1 MNTAH
6 AKRRGLSPG
15 SAGCQPARG
24 NWLSVEKRRIAP
36 GRLAAGAPRG
46 QPLLASSR
54 LTVLLA
60 LLLTTFAGEAP
71 TQPLML
77 PMDQLLK
84 RLDQSQ
90 EWMLVP
96 LADYRALM
104 ATITTTEPTVPD
116 LLGARIATA
125 HLSGSLIDDRI
136 LTVHGTLVIDAH
148 GKGPQRCRIFAVKP
162 TRLGAITC
170 NGQPAVTVGGN
181 TLDLLMPGP
190 GRHQVTLSWG
200 IDLTGD
206 DQRRAAILP
215 LPYAGAVALT
225 IDAATAGS
233 FTNGHLV
240 ADPAQAGRWRLT
252 GGAAVHVPL
261 IWEPGRVSSDAQSVF
276 GVEQVVQAAIIDG
289 PASLRWVARL
299 INRRGLMPERLEVIL
314 PSGWRLTQAASPG
327 VLSITEQADGHV
339 RLTLAPGTSEVAC
352 DGLRAA
358 GAPLALPQVVGAA
371 YQGGVLMIG
380 GGVPFDLQAPPSW
393 RRLEDV
399 DGWWRFAVPAPG
411 LAVTP
416 LTADNRWGM
425 DVQSSASIELTDGRR
440 PWIMVQSITLA
451 DRGGDL
457 GEIALQLPAG
467 WSLTAISADQS
478 LRIRQLAG
486 GGEVADLPAGSA
498 LTLVP
503 QAVRLRALSVSL
515 TLTRAADASSASAT
529 VLPVLVTGGRRASHR
544 LSLLS
549 TAPIETRITAGAPWR
564 MAGGEVA
571 GKELPLGALR
581 ADLLATGAPTPV
593 QVTVSRLV
601 PEVGAEAVLYLAPGL
616 RDDHWCRID
625 LRLSVRSGEVEL
637 IRLAAPLLNDARVQ
651 VLSPG
656 VTREVEAQD
665 LRLRARVPLI
675 GDHLLRIEGALDP
688 AKLGSLTRLALTLG
702 DDLVVPLRQVVV
714 VQAPPQADLVLSAG
728 PGSLPLA
735 VDALPLWSR
744 PLPGIPVSA
753 AWRLTSGETGGYRLE
768 RRELANAPAGFIDQV
783 VARSQID
790 QSGTLTW
797 LTARVAA
804 QAVQALPL
812 VVPAGLTL
820 VQATIDGQ
828 EVAVRRAPAG
838 GYELPLPGRTQV
850 QVALLFSG
858 QGFSGAGSS
867 GAGSSSQV
875 SGAEVRLPLPRL
887 GDLPATASSWTV
899 AVAGGWRAQVVEDPA
914 AMPLIAEGLTVGR
927 PWFGAWWEAP
937 IEHRVPVLPPVIH
950 WRAPVDV
957 RALST
962 IAVEPPATGEPQLV
976 LRGHLFNG
984 TRLGGEAEARLQL
997 TALSTLRAW
1006 DHLGRV
1012 LAVLLAVLLTWRCRI
1027 ALRVSIALAAL
1038 LIAGALHGW
1047 QNGAGPL
1054 LALAEWLAPALLV
1067 AGVVSAL
1074 VRLRPSARAAA
1085 PLVALLALGLNLSA
1099 GEATPVLMGY
1109 QKLDPAGVPQDVKVA
1124 LTRVQLTELYRR
1136 AQGEAPANAV
1146 CDLATGTP
1154 RFALRVVDDH
1164 LLGTMSLALAVPGTT
1179 WQQVRIPVAAGSVR
1193 GVTARPLGGQDPGTV
1208 TWAGDATGALVL
1220 TLAPRQQAD
1229 VVIDLDVPLIKAAD
1243 EWTATFPL
1251 PAIPGGS
1258 LVLEAPRE
1266 FVPWSG
1272 GRALSADGERWRQD
1286 LPVGQA
1292 QMTLT
1297 LRRPQAAV
1305 ARDLRLGADQRVRV
1319 QTHHDRLEWSAVLTC
1334 TAQGGTL
1341 RRLVLAVPDG
1351 LALTT
1356 VEGDGVADW
1365 NQRGTQAEI
1374 VAASERSG
1382 TWTIRLAGVLA
1393 ITAGAAPERA
1403 VLVRVD
1409 GAERISGRLDLIGGA
1424 GLRFDRPSG
1433 DRIER
1438 VDPQEGA
1445 DQAVRW
1451 STDPG
1456 ALAVRWRAVDDELS
1470 ASVRAVLVVG
1480 IDRVRVHAA
1489 LDLTGPG
1496 RRDALRLRIPAPWEM
1511 VGVPAGTHLV
1521 WREVDGQ
1528 RECTLRTDKPWT
1540 AGAVPEIRLE
1550 AERRVLGATI
1560 SAPDLRPLDGNIT
1573 SARQVWLF
1581 AGAGDRRV
1589 RLDDHERQQAMGVEA
1604 ARGVMANLAKLA
1616 AGERWLQACSWRGD
1630 GSPRL
1635 TLVADDTVVRLS
1647 ASHYLVLGQDRV
1659 RWSAHLVHQAEQG
1672 ELTTLRCTLPAGVR
1686 LVRVNAEGLG
1696 TWDLNGRELTVTLAA
1711 PTRAVIPLDLE
1722 LEIPLSGD
1730 LVTID
1735 GLVLPGGS
1743 AAQDVALVEED
1754 DLGLVHL
1761 DAQGL
1766 DAIADRAAPFSLPI
1780 GIDAAAVRHRWRSLR
1795 PQWALTI
1802 RREALATTASID
1814 NVVTLVDV
1822 VSVLGVDGE
1831 CRGRAVWQVLNRTR
1845 THLTVELPAGV
1856 ELWEARVA
1864 GVDVRPRRGA
1874 KPNEVVL
1881 PVTPQRPGESAQAI
1895 SLTWRERID
1904 PTRRFSPGLPRFTEL
1919 KIMQGL
1925 WRVVPPPG
1933 YVLHRRDGTLD
1944 VVDTVELEA
1953 SRAQNVIDEL
1963 KRLRT
1968 LGDLDDV
1975 GLKRLG
1981 DQLVTLDL
1989 QLSDNLISL
1998 QQVEVQQDQSPQQQ
2012 AFNSRVVGEVNGNRS
2027 ELQRELKRI
2036 DGVRTARG
2044 ERRGKLGLDNSTQAW
2059 SKSAAAPAPVGTYAA
2074 RPSLPLSDRK
2084 PQRLAPDASLGAGQ
2098 PPPGNRADDQR
2109 ALLGLDLLGDP
2120 GAGGLTLRGQT
2131 NDLRLELSMTRE
2143 GGDARPW
2150 LLVLASA
2157 LVLIGGV
2164 WFARRR

>member
-1 MNTAH
+1 MNH
-6 AKRRGLSPG
+6 VRVSL
-15 SAGCQPARG
+15 
-24 NWLSVEKRRIAP
+24 
-36 GRLAAGAPRG
+36 
-46 QPLLASSR
+46 LLAC
-54 LTVLLA
+54 LLA
-60 LLLTTFAGEAP
+60 LHAGEAP

-77 PMDQLLK
+77 PMEHLLK

-104 ATITTTEPTVPD
+104 ATITTKEPTVPS

-125 HLSGSLIDDRI
+125 HLNGSLSDDRVLS
-136 LTVHGTLVIDAH
+136 LTGTLVIDAQ
-148 GKGPQRCRIFAVKP
+148 GSGPHRCRIFGAKP
-162 TRLGAITC
+162 PRLGAITT
-170 NGQPAVTVGGN
+170 NGQPAVTVESGN
-181 TLDLLMPGP
+181 ALDLLMPGP
-190 GRHQVTLSWG
+190 GRHHVTLSWG

-206 DQRRAAILP
+206 DQRRTAVMP

-225 IDAATAGS
+225 IDTETAGS

-252 GGAAVHVPL
+252 GGAAVQLPL
-261 IWEPGRVSSDAQSVF
+261 VWEPGRVGSDAQAVF
-276 GVEQVVQAAIIDG
+276 GVEQMVQAAIIDG

-299 INRRGLMPERLEVIL
+299 ISRRGQMPERLEVIL

-327 VLSITEQADGHV
+327 VLSIAEQADGHV
-339 RLTLAPGTSEVAC
+339 RLTLAPGTSEIAC
-352 DGLRAA
+352 DGMRA
-358 GAPLALPQVVGAA
+358 GDAPLALPQVVGAA

-380 GGVPFDLQAPPSW
+380 GGMPFDLQVPLTW

-425 DVQSSASIELTDGRR
+425 DVQSSASVELTDGRR
-440 PWIMVQSITLA
+440 PWTMVQSIALA

-457 GEIALQLPAG
+457 GEIGLQLPAG
-467 WSLTAISADQS
+467 WSLTAIVADQP

-503 QAVRLRALSVSL
+503 QAVRLRALKL
-515 TLTRAADASSASAT
+515 TLTLNRVASGVAAESGT
-529 VLPVLVTGGRRASHR
+529 LLPVLVTGGRRASHR

-549 TAPIETRITAGAPWR
+549 TAPIETRITAGVPWR
-564 MAGGEVA
+564 MAGGDTQA
-571 GKELPLGALR
+571 LPVGALR
-581 ADLLATGAPTPV
+581 ADLLATGTPSPV

-625 LRLSVRSGEVEL
+625 LRVNVRSGEVETL
-637 IRLAAPLLNDARVQ
+637 RIDTPLLGDARIQ
-651 VLSPG
+651 VLSPA
-656 VTREVEAQD
+656 VTREVDAPAVT
-665 LRLRARVPLI
+665 LRARVPLT

-688 AKLGSLTRLALTLG
+688 AKLGSLSRLMLTLG
-702 DDLVVPLRQVVV
+702 DDLVVLVRQVVV
-714 VQAPPQADLVLSAG
+714 VQAPPQADLVLNVG
-728 PGSLPLA
+728 PGALA
-735 VDALPLWSR
+735 LAADALPLWSR

-753 AWRLTSGETGGYRLE
+753 AWRLTTGDTGGYRLE

-790 QSGTLTW
+790 PTGTFTL

-804 QAVQALPL
+804 PAVQALPL

-828 EVAVRRAPAG
+828 EVAVRRTAAG
-838 GYELPLPGRTQV
+838 SELPLPGRTQV

-858 QGFSGAGSS
+858 SGFTNGDL
-867 GAGSSSQV
+867 
-875 SGAEVRLPLPRL
+875 RLPLPRL
-887 GDLPATASSWTV
+887 GDLPATASTWTV
-899 AVAGGWRAQVVEDPA
+899 AVAGGWRAQVIEDPA
-914 AMPLIAEGLTVGR
+914 AMPLIPEGVTVGR
-927 PWFGAWWEAP
+927 PWFGSWWEAP
-937 IEHRVPVLPPVIH
+937 VEHRVPVLPPMIAH
-950 WRAPVDV
+950 QAQVDA

-962 IAVEPPATGEPQLV
+962 VVVEPPATGEPQLV
-976 LRGHLFNG
+976 LRGHLFSG
-984 TRLGGEAEARLQL
+984 TRLGGEAEARLHL
-997 TALSTLRAW
+997 TPLATLRTW
-1006 DHLGRV
+1006 DQVGRV
-1012 LAVLLAVLLTWRCRI
+1012 LAILLAVLLTWRVGLT
-1027 ALRVSIALAAL
+1027 LRVSIALASL
-1038 LIAGALHGW
+1038 LLAAALHKW
-1047 QNGAGPL
+1047 QHGAGPL
-1054 LALAEWLAPALLV
+1054 LALSEWLAPVLLII
-1067 AGVVSAL
+1067 GVICAL
-1074 VRLRPSARAAA
+1074 VRLRPSARVAA
-1085 PLVALLALGLNLSA
+1085 PLTAVLALCLNLSA
-1099 GEATPVLMGY
+1099 GEAAVPVLMGY
-1109 QKLDPAGVPQDVKVA
+1109 QKLDPAGVPQEVKVA
-1124 LTRVQLTELYRR
+1124 LTRLQLTELYRR
-1136 AQGEAPANAV
+1136 AQGEAPAGAV

-1154 RFALRVVDDH
+1154 RFDLRVVDGH
-1164 LLGTMSLALAVPGTT
+1164 LLGTMSLAVAVPGTT
-1179 WQQVRIPVAAGSVR
+1179 WQQVRIPVVAGSVR
-1193 GVTARPLGGQDPGTV
+1193 GVSARPLGGSDPGTV
-1208 TWAGDATGALVL
+1208 AWAGDPTGALVL

-1229 VVIDLDVPLIKAAD
+1229 VVIDLDVPLTKAAD
-1243 EWTATFPL
+1243 EWTATLSL
-1251 PAIPGGS
+1251 PAISGGG
-1258 LVLEAPRE
+1258 LVLRVPPG
-1266 FVPWSG
+1266 FVPW
-1272 GRALSADGERWRQD
+1272 LGERMLTARFDHWILD
-1286 LPVGQA
+1286 LPVGQPQLVIA
-1292 QMTLT
+1292 
-1297 LRRPQAAV
+1297 LRRPQAVV
-1305 ARDLRLGADQRVRV
+1305 ARDLRLGVDQRVRV
-1319 QTHHDRLEWSAVLTC
+1319 QAHHDRLEWSAVLTC
-1334 TAQGGTL
+1334 SAQGGAV
-1341 RRLVLAVPDG
+1341 RRLALGVPEG
-1351 LALTT
+1351 LALTAI
-1356 VEGDGVADW
+1356 EGEGVADW
-1365 NQRGTQAEI
+1365 SQRGAQAEI
-1374 VAASERSG
+1374 IAASERTG

-1393 ITAGAAPERA
+1393 IAAGAAPERG
-1403 VLVRVD
+1403 VLLTVD
-1409 GAERISGRLDLIGGA
+1409 GAERISGRLDLVGGS
-1424 GLRFDRPSG
+1424 GLRFDRPTG
-1433 DRIER
+1433 ERIER

-1451 STDPG
+1451 GSDPG
-1456 ALAVRWRAVDDELS
+1456 ALVVQWRAVDDDLS

-1480 IDRVRVHAA
+1480 VDRVRVHAA

-1496 RRDALRLRIPAPWEM
+1496 RRDALRLRIPAPWEV
-1511 VGVPAGTHLV
+1511 VGVPAGTQIV
-1521 WREVDGQ
+1521 WRTVAGQ
-1528 RECTLRTDKPWT
+1528 RECTLRTAKPWA

-1560 SAPDLRPLDGNIT
+1560 TAPDLRPLDGRIT
-1573 SARQVWLF
+1573 AARQVWLF

-1589 RLDDHERQQAMGVEA
+1589 RLDEHERQQAMGVEA
-1604 ARGVMANLAKLA
+1604 ARGVMANLATLG
-1616 AGERWLQACSWRGD
+1616 AGERWLQACSWRGE

-1635 TLVADDTVVRLS
+1635 TLVADDAVVRLT

-1672 ELTTLRCTLPAGVR
+1672 ELTTLRCTLPTAAR

-1696 TWDLNGRELTVTLAA
+1696 TWELTGRELTVTLAA
-1711 PTRAVIPLDLE
+1711 PTRAPVPLDLE

-1730 LVTID
+1730 ALTID
-1735 GLVLPGGS
+1735 GLTLPGGNTP
-1743 AAQDVALVEED
+1743 QDVALVEED

-1766 DAIADRAAPFSLPI
+1766 DGITDRAVPFVLPV
-1780 GIDAAAVRHRWRSLR
+1780 GVDAAAVRHRWRSLR
-1795 PQWALTI
+1795 PQWSLGI
-1802 RREALATTASID
+1802 RREALATTAGID

-1845 THLTVELPAGV
+1845 THLTVSLPAGV
-1856 ELWEARVA
+1856 ELWESRVA

-1874 KPNEVVL
+1874 NANEVVL

-1904 PTRRFSPGLPRFTEL
+1904 PRRAFSPGLPRFIDL

-1933 YVLHRRDGTLD
+1933 YELKRRDGTLA
-1944 VVDTVELEA
+1944 VVDPVEIEA

-1998 QQVEVQQDQSPQQQ
+1998 QQVEAQQVQSPQQQ
-2012 AFNSRVVGEVNGNRS
+2012 AFNSRVIGEVNGNRS

-2044 ERRGKLGLDNSTQAW
+2044 ERRGKLGLDNATQEW
-2059 SKSAAAPAPVGTYAA
+2059 SKASAAPTSVGTYAA

-2131 NDLRLELSMTRE
+2131 NDLRLELTMSRS
-2143 GGDARPW
+2143 GGALGPW
-2150 LLVLASA
+2150 LLVLAS
-2157 LVLIGGV
+2157 VLILAGGA

>member
-1 MNTAH
+1 MKIA
-6 AKRRGLSPG
+6 AVSALAPG
-15 SAGCQPARG
+15 SAEHQLGHLHDDAKLVLG
-24 NWLSVEKRRIAP
+24 D
-36 GRLAAGAPRG
+36 PRG
-46 QPLLASSR
+46 TSSSLFRLLLLLAFAFT
-54 LTVLLA
+54 LH
-60 LLLTTFAGEAP
+60 AGEAP

-104 ATITTTEPTVPD
+104 ATVTAKEPTVPS

-125 HLSGSLIDDRI
+125 HITGSLSDDRV
-136 LTVHGTLVIDAH
+136 LTLIGTLVIDAQ
-148 GKGPQRCRIFAVKP
+148 GSGPHRCRIFGAKP
-162 TRLGAITC
+162 TRLGAIIC
-170 NGQPAVTVGGN
+170 NGQPAVTIAAGN
-181 TLDLLMPGP
+181 ALDLLMPGP

-200 IDLTGD
+200 IDLAGD
-206 DQRRAAILP
+206 DQKRQAILP

-252 GGAAVHVPL
+252 GGAAVQVPL
-261 IWEPGRVSSDAQSVF
+261 IWEPGRVGSDAQAVF
-276 GVEQVVQAAIIDG
+276 GVEQVVQAAILDG

-299 INRRGLMPERLEVIL
+299 ISRRGLMPERLEVIL
-314 PSGWRLTQAASPG
+314 PSGWRLTQASSPG
-327 VLSITEQADGHV
+327 VLSISEQADGHV
-339 RLTLAPGTSEVAC
+339 RLTLAPGTSEIAC

-358 GAPLALPQVVGAA
+358 DAPLALPQVIGAA
-371 YQGGVLMIG
+371 YQGGVMMIG
-380 GGVPFDLQAPPSW
+380 GGVPFDLQAPLTW

-425 DVQSSASIELTDGRR
+425 DVQSSASVELTDGRR
-440 PWIMVQSITLA
+440 PWTMVQTITLA
-451 DRGGDL
+451 DRGGVL
-457 GEIALQLPAG
+457 GEIGLQLPTG
-467 WSLTAISADQS
+467 WSLSAISADQP

-503 QAVRLRALSVSL
+503 QAVRLRALNL
-515 TLTRAADASSASAT
+515 TLTLNRVATATAADSGT
-529 VLPVLVTGGRRASHR
+529 LLPVLVIGARRASHR

-549 TAPIETRITAGAPWR
+549 TAPIETRITAGVPWR
-564 MAGGEVA
+564 MAGGDT
-571 GKELPLGALR
+571 KELPLGALR

-625 LRLSVRSGEVEL
+625 LRLSVRSGEVETL
-637 IRLAAPLLNDARVQ
+637 RLDAPLLNDARIQ
-651 VLSPG
+651 ILSEV
-656 VTREVEAQD
+656 VTREVDATA
-665 LRLRARVPLI
+665 LRLRARVPLT
-675 GDHLLRIEGALDP
+675 GDHLLRVEGALDH
-688 AKLGSLTRLALTLG
+688 AKIGSLSRLTLTLG
-702 DDLVVPLRQVVV
+702 DDLVVPVRQVVV

-728 PGSLPLA
+728 PGALALA
-735 VDALPLWSR
+735 VDALPVWSR

-790 QSGTLTW
+790 PTGTFTL

-804 QAVQALPL
+804 PAVQALPL
-812 VVPAGLTL
+812 VVPPGLTL

-828 EVAVRRAPAG
+828 EVAVRRTAAG
-838 GYELPLPGRTQV
+838 SELPLPGRTQV

-858 QGFSGAGSS
+858 SGFSSS
-867 GAGSSSQV
+867 GFSS
-875 SGAEVRLPLPRL
+875 GDLRLPLPRL
-887 GDLPATASSWTV
+887 GDLPATASTWTV
-899 AVAGGWRAQVVEDPA
+899 AVAGGWRAHVVEDPA
-914 AMPLIAEGLTVGR
+914 AMPLIADAVTVGR
-927 PWFGAWWEAP
+927 PWFGWWWEAP
-937 IEHRVPVLPPVIH
+937 VEHRVPVLPPVIDL
-950 WRAPVDV
+950 RVQVDA

-962 IAVEPPATGEPQLV
+962 VAVEPPATGEPQLV

-984 TRLGGEAEARLQL
+984 TRLGGEAEARLHL
-997 TALSTLRAW
+997 TSLATLRAW
-1006 DHLGRV
+1006 DQVGRV
-1012 LAVLLAVLLTWRCRI
+1012 LAILFAALLTWRVGLT
-1027 ALRVSIALAAL
+1027 LRVTIALASL
-1038 LIAGALHGW
+1038 LLAAALHAW
-1047 QNGAGPL
+1047 QIGVGPV
-1054 LALAEWLAPALLV
+1054 LALSEWLAPLLLII
-1067 AGVVSAL
+1067 GVICAL
-1074 VRLRPSARAAA
+1074 VRLRPSARMTV
-1085 PLVALLALGLNLSA
+1085 PLAALLLLSMTLSA
-1099 GEATPVLMGY
+1099 GEAVPVLMGY
-1109 QKLDPAGVPQDVKVA
+1109 QKLDPAGVPQEVKVA
-1124 LTRVQLTELYRR
+1124 LTRVQLTELWRR
-1136 AQGEAPANAV
+1136 AQGEAPASAV
-1146 CDLATGTP
+1146 CDLANGTP
-1154 RFALRVVDDH
+1154 RFDLRFVDGH
-1164 LLGTMSLALAVPGTT
+1164 LLGTMSLAVAVPGTT
-1179 WQQVRIPVAAGSVR
+1179 WQQVRIPVAPGSVR
-1193 GVTARPLGGQDPGTV
+1193 GVVARPLGGNDPGTV
-1208 TWAGDATGALVL
+1208 AWAGDPSGALML

-1229 VVIDLDVPLIKAAD
+1229 VVIDLNVPLTKVAD
-1243 EWTATFPL
+1243 EWATTLPL
-1251 PAIPGGS
+1251 SAIPGGS
-1258 LVLEAPRE
+1258 LVLRVPTE

-1272 GRALSADGERWRQD
+1272 GRALAADGDRWTLD

-1292 QMTLT
+1292 QVTLV
-1297 LRRPQAAV
+1297 LRRPQAVV
-1305 ARDLRLGADQRVRV
+1305 ARDLRLGVDQRVRV

-1334 TAQGGTL
+1334 NAQGGAV
-1341 RRLVLAVPDG
+1341 RRLAFTVPDG
-1351 LALTT
+1351 LALTAI
-1356 VEGDGVADW
+1356 EGDGVADW
-1365 NQRGTQAEI
+1365 SQRGTQAEI
-1374 VAASERSG
+1374 IAASERTG
-1382 TWTIRLAGVLA
+1382 TWTIKLAGVLA
-1393 ITAGAAPERA
+1393 IAAGAAPERG
-1403 VLVRVD
+1403 VLLTVA
-1409 GAERISGRLDLIGGA
+1409 GAERISGRLDLVGGS
-1424 GLRFDRPSG
+1424 GLRFDRPTG
-1433 DRIER
+1433 ERIER

-1451 STDPG
+1451 GSDPG
-1456 ALAVRWRAVDDELS
+1456 ALVVGWRAVDDELS
-1470 ASVRAVLVVG
+1470 ATVRAVLVVG
-1480 IDRVRVHAA
+1480 VDRVRVHAA

-1496 RRDALRLRIPAPWEM
+1496 KRDALRLRIPAPWEV
-1511 VGVPAGTHLV
+1511 VGVPAGTQIV
-1521 WREVDGQ
+1521 WRTVDGQ
-1528 RECTLRTDKPWT
+1528 RECTLRTAKPWSA
-1540 AGAVPEIRLE
+1540 AGAMPEIRVE

-1560 SAPDLRPLDGNIT
+1560 SAPDLRPLDGSIT
-1573 SARQVWLF
+1573 TARQVWLF

-1589 RLDDHERQQAMGVEA
+1589 RLDDHERQQAMGVDA
-1604 ARGVMANLAKLA
+1604 ARGVMASLAILG

-1635 TLVADDTVVRLS
+1635 TLVADDAVVRLT

-1672 ELTTLRCTLPAGVR
+1672 ELTTLRCTLPAAAR

-1696 TWDLNGRELTVTLAA
+1696 TWELNGRDLTVTLAA
-1711 PTRAVIPLDLE
+1711 PTRASIPLDLE

-1730 LVTID
+1730 ALTID
-1735 GLVLPGGS
+1735 GLILPGS
-1743 AAQDVALVEED
+1743 TPQDVALVEED

-1766 DAIADRAAPFSLPI
+1766 DGITDRAVPFSLPV

-1795 PQWALTI
+1795 PQWSLGI
-1802 RREALATTASID
+1802 RREALATTTGID

-1864 GVDVRPRRGA
+1864 GADVRPRRGA

-1904 PTRRFSPGLPRFTEL
+1904 PSRRFSPGLPRFTDL

-1933 YVLHRRDGTLD
+1933 YELKRRDGTLA
-1944 VVDTVELEA
+1944 VVDPVEIEA

-2012 AFNSRVVGEVNGNRS
+2012 AFNSRVIGEVNGNRS

-2044 ERRGKLGLDNSTQAW
+2044 ERRGKLGLDNSSQAW
-2059 SKSAAAPAPVGTYAA
+2059 SKSAVAPASVGTYAA
-2074 RPSLPLSDRK
+2074 RPALPLSDRK

-2098 PPPGNRADDQR
+2098 PPPGQRAEDQR

-2131 NDLRLELSMTRE
+2131 NDLRLELSMARA
-2143 GGDARPW
+2143 GGGFGPW
-2150 LLVLASA
+2150 LLLLASA
-2157 LVLIGGV
+2157 LVVIGGV

>member
-1 MNTAH
+1 MNTSN
-6 AKRRGLSPG
+6 AKPRMRPPGGADFSLRSDISLCDISP
-15 SAGCQPARG
+15 
-24 NWLSVEKRRIAP
+24 K
-36 GRLAAGAPRG
+36 AAQTEVRAPRG
-46 QPLLASSR
+46 QPSSVFVR
-54 LTVLLA
+54 FALLLA
-60 LLLTTFAGEAP
+60 LTVTAHAGEAP
-71 TQPLML
+71 TQPLLL
-77 PMDQLLK
+77 PMEHLLK

-104 ATITTTEPTVPD
+104 ATITTKEPTEPG
-116 LLGARIATA
+116 LLGARIATE
-125 HLSGSLIDDRI
+125 HLSGTLADDRV
-136 LTVHGTLVIDAH
+136 LTLSGTLVIDAQ
-148 GKGPQRCRIFAVKP
+148 GSGPHRCRIFGTKP
-162 TRLGAITC
+162 TRLSAISC
-170 NGQPAVTVGGN
+170 NGQPAVTVEAGN
-181 TLDLLMPGP
+181 ALDLLMPGP

-200 IDLTGD
+200 IDLAGD
-206 DQRRAAILP
+206 DQKRQAILP

-252 GGAAVHVPL
+252 GGASVHVPL
-261 IWEPGRVSSDAQSVF
+261 IWEPGRVGSDAQAVF
-276 GVEQVVQAAIIDG
+276 GVEQMVQAAIIDG

-327 VLSITEQADGHV
+327 VLAIAEQPDGHV

-358 GAPLALPQVVGAA
+358 DAPLALPQIVGAA

-393 RRLEDV
+393 RRLDDV

-411 LAVTP
+411 LAVSP
-416 LTADNRWGM
+416 LTAENRWGM

-440 PWIMVQSITLA
+440 PWTMVQSIALA

-467 WSLTAISADQS
+467 WSLTAIAADQPV
-478 LRIRQLAG
+478 RIRQLAG

-503 QAVRLRALSVSL
+503 QAVRVRALKMTL
-515 TLTRAADASSASAT
+515 TLSRSVNVAEAVAATVATNSAT

-549 TAPIETRITAGAPWR
+549 TAPIETRITAGVPWR
-564 MAGGEVA
+564 MASGDVTTT
-571 GKELPLGALR
+571 GKNLPVGALR

-625 LRLSVRSGEVEL
+625 LRLSVRSGEVEIL
-637 IRLAAPLLNDARVQ
+637 RLVAPLLNDARVQ
-651 VLSPG
+651 VLSPA

-688 AKLGSLTRLALTLG
+688 AKLGNLSRLTLTLG
-702 DDLVVPLRQVVV
+702 DDLVVPVRQVVV

-728 PGSLPLA
+728 PGALTLA
-735 VDALPLWSR
+735 VDALPAWSR
-744 PLPGIPVSA
+744 PLPGIPVSV

-768 RRELANAPAGFIDQV
+768 RRELASAPAGFIDQV
-783 VARSQID
+783 VARTQVD
-790 QSGTLTW
+790 PSGTLTL

-804 QAVQALPL
+804 PAVQALPL
-812 VVPAGLTL
+812 VVPRGLIL

-828 EVAVRRAPAG
+828 EVAVRSTTTG

-850 QVALLFSG
+850 QVALLFRG
-858 QGFSGAGSS
+858 
-867 GAGSSSQV
+867 
-875 SGAEVRLPLPRL
+875 EVLHDIQTVNYLRLPLPRL

-899 AVAGGWRAQVVEDPA
+899 AVSGGWRAQVVEDPA
-914 AMPLIAEGLTVGR
+914 AMPLIAEGQTVGR
-927 PWFGAWWEAP
+927 PWLGSWWEAP
-937 IEHRVPVLPPVIH
+937 VEHRVPVLPPVIAL
-950 WRAPVDV
+950 RAPADA

-962 IAVEPPATGEPQLV
+962 VAVEPPATGEPQLV

-984 TRLGGEAEARLQL
+984 TRLGGEVEARLHL

-1006 DHLGRV
+1006 DHVGRV
-1012 LAVLLAVLLTWRCRI
+1012 LAIVLALLLTWRLRM
-1027 ALRVSIALAAL
+1027 AVRVSIGLAAL
-1038 LIAGALHGW
+1038 LLAGALHEW
-1047 QNGAGPL
+1047 QITVGPL
-1054 LALAEWLAPALLV
+1054 LALAEWLAPALV
-1067 AGVVSAL
+1067 VVGVVCAL
-1074 VRLRPSARAAA
+1074 VRLRPSPRAAA
-1085 PLVALLALGLNLSA
+1085 PLAALLALAMNLSA
-1099 GEATPVLMGY
+1099 GDATLVLMGY

-1124 LTRVQLTELYRR
+1124 LTRMQLTELYRR

-1154 RFALRVVDDH
+1154 RFELRFVDGH
-1164 LLGTMSLALAVPGTT
+1164 LLGTMSLAVAVPGTT
-1179 WQQVRIPVAAGSVR
+1179 WQQVRIPVAAGSVK
-1193 GVTARPLGGQDPGTV
+1193 GVSARPLGGKDPGTV
-1208 TWAGDATGALVL
+1208 AWAGDANGALVL

-1229 VVIDLDVPLIKAAD
+1229 VVIELDIPMTKAAD
-1243 EWTATFPL
+1243 EWATTFPL
-1251 PAIPGGS
+1251 PYISGGS

-1266 FVPWSG
+1266 LVPWSG
-1272 GRALSADGERWRQD
+1272 GRALIADGDRWRQD
-1286 LPVGQA
+1286 LPVGAA
-1292 QMTLT
+1292 QVALS

-1305 ARDLRLGADQRVRV
+1305 ARDLRLGVDQRVRV

-1334 TAQGGTL
+1334 TAQGGTV
-1341 RRLVLAVPDG
+1341 RRLVLVVPDG
-1351 LALTT
+1351 LALTN

-1365 NQRGTQAEI
+1365 SQRGTQAEI
-1374 VAASERSG
+1374 IAASERSG
-1382 TWTIRLAGVLA
+1382 NWTIRLAGVLA
-1393 ITAGAAPERA
+1393 ITAGAAQERA
-1403 VLVRVD
+1403 VLLRVD
-1409 GAERISGRLDLIGGA
+1409 GAERISGRLDLVGGA
-1424 GLRFDRPSG
+1424 GLRFDRPTGERS
-1433 DRIER
+1433 ER
-1438 VDPQEGA
+1438 VDPLEGA

-1470 ASVRAVLVVG
+1470 ATVRAVLVVG

-1496 RRDALRLRIPAPWEM
+1496 RRDALRLRIPASWE
-1511 VGVPAGTHLV
+1511 VVNVPAGTQLV

-1528 RECTLRTDKPWT
+1528 RECTLRTAKPWA
-1540 AGAVPEIRLE
+1540 AGTMPEIHLE
-1550 AERRVLGATI
+1550 AERRVLGTTI
-1560 SAPDLRPLDGNIT
+1560 SAPDLRPLDGSIT

-1589 RLDDHERQQAMGVEA
+1589 RLDEHERQQAMGVEA
-1604 ARGVMANLAKLA
+1604 ARGVLANLAKLG

-1630 GSPRL
+1630 GGPRL
-1635 TLVADDTVVRLS
+1635 TLVADDALVRLS
-1647 ASHYLVLGQDRV
+1647 ASHYVVLGQDRV

-1672 ELTTLRCTLPAGVR
+1672 ELTTLRCTLPATAR

-1696 TWDLNGRELTVTLAA
+1696 TWTLTGRELTVTLAA

-1722 LEIPLSGD
+1722 LEIPLTGD
-1730 LVTID
+1730 VVTID

-1743 AAQDVALVEED
+1743 SPQDVALVEED

-1766 DAIADRAAPFSLPI
+1766 DAIVDRAVPFSLPI
-1780 GIDAAAVRHRWRSLR
+1780 GIEAAAVRHRWRSLR
-1795 PQWALTI
+1795 PQWSLAI

-1845 THLTVELPAGV
+1845 THLTVTLPAGV

-1904 PTRRFSPGLPRFTEL
+1904 TRRAFSPGLPRFSEL

-1933 YVLHRRDGTLD
+1933 YELKRRDGTLD
-1944 VVDTVELEA
+1944 VVDPVEIEA

-1998 QQVEVQQDQSPQQQ
+1998 QQVEVQQAQTAEQQ
-2012 AFNSRVVGEVNGNRS
+2012 AFNSRVINDVNGNRG

-2036 DGVRTARG
+2036 DGVRTSRG
-2044 ERRGKLGLDNSTQAW
+2044 ERRGKLGLDKTAQEWEKA
-2059 SKSAAAPAPVGTYAA
+2059 AAAPSSVGTYAA
-2074 RPSLPLSDRK
+2074 RPSLPLVDRK

-2098 PPPGNRADDQR
+2098 PPPGNRVEDQR

-2131 NDLRLELSMTRE
+2131 NDLRLELSMTRS
-2143 GGDARPW
+2143 GGAVAPW
-2150 LLVLASA
+2150 LLALGSL
-2157 LVLIGGV
+2157 LVLIGGA